1 MHRSLRPLLPVLL
14 VGPALAQGTP
24 FLVGD
29 LAPGIVA
36 DYGGLPSGVDR
47 RGVTLGGFC
56 YFAADNDG
64 SGLEL
69 WRSGGTPLTTHLVK
83 DLAVGSGSDPWPIG
97 VAAGRVLF
105 LADDLQHGLQPWT
118 TDGSAAGTQLLAVV
132 PGSASRDW
140 VQFLG
145 QWYFATDESFGA
157 QLWRSDGTSG
167 GTVPLATVSGNI
179 QNLTADTN
187 RLWFTSTDFTGNSLC
202 WWNGASVQTIPLP
215 LNGIEEMAPAPGNAL
230 LFAYDDG
237 VNGTELWR
245 SDGSIAGTSMLVD
258 LAPGPTSGNV
268 RNVVA
273 WNGAVYFTADDGSG
287 LERLWRSDGTAGGT
301 TSMAVP
307 AVGPWWVES
316 VTPAGSRLYFVGWS
330 ATSGRELWQTNGTV
344 GGTSLV
350 ADIHPL
356 GDSNPFGPAFDGT
369 WLYFSADDGTHGA
382 ELWRTNVT
390 TTQRCSDVQ
399 FGGANSYPEV
409 LGFVNSTCLFR
420 AIHSTIG
427 FASSQYELFE
437 STGGFSSL
445 VANIRPPTP
454 VGSFPSNIV
463 GLADGRFLFGATTP
477 TTGQEPWFGNA
488 PSAGAFPLADTAPGI
503 TSGFQGVTAAWSGAG
518 SFAAQGKLWRT
529 NGTPG
534 GTAAVGTTTFGYT
547 AVPMGGRLFLDAS
560 TPATGRELYVANDP
574 LSAPVLVKDLNPGPQ
589 GSLLSGM
596 TRVGNRLFFTAYD
609 GTNTHLYVSD
619 GTSAGTVPIPGQ
631 SAPGTNGAYGLVAA
645 GRRLFFSSAAPGFF
659 QRLFVT
665 DGTAAGTQPVGVN
678 YPFQPVASG
687 DRVFFLGYGTPTGP
701 ELYVTDGTTTTLCRD
716 IVPGTGDPDI
726 YAVTAFA
733 GGVLFFANDGVHGYE
748 LWRSDGTPAGTQMV
762 ADIAPGIA
770 HGVPPNNV
778 GYGGWIY
785 APDRSG
791 RALFTAQ
798 NDAAGFEI
806 WRTNATAA
814 GTTLHFDLEPGPFGS
829 YPLKPT
835 RAGDALLFSAYRSTV
850 GRELFAM
857 PVMAAV
863 DRVGSPCALDLAT
876 APLATANGA
885 PTLGNAGFTLQVSG
899 QPLVNGVIG
908 IGLPDDV
915 SLSPCELRIVNYA
928 TANVATNSA
937 GNAQFTLAIPSTIT
951 LAGARLAAQWGL
963 LQTNGP
969 LLGLAALSD
978 SVDFILQSN

>member
-1 MHRSLRPLLPVLL
+1 MLVHRLSLVLL
-14 VGPALAQGTP
+14 LVAPALAQGTP

-29 LAPGIVA
+29 LAPGLTT
-36 DYGGLPSGVDR
+36 DFGGLPTGPER

-69 WRSGGTPLTTHLVK
+69 WRSGGTAGTTQLVK

-105 LADDLQHGLQPWT
+105 VADDLQHGWQPWA
-118 TDGSAAGTQLLAVV
+118 TDGSAAGTQLLKVV
-132 PGSASRDW
+132 PGGVDRDW

-145 QWYFATDESFGA
+145 HWYFATGDSFGA
-157 QLWRSDGTSG
+157 QLWRTDGTPG
-167 GTVPLATVSGNI
+167 GTVPMTTVFGSI
-179 QNLTADTN
+179 QNLTADAN
-187 RLWFTSTDFTGNSLC
+187 RLWFTSYDGGAHSLC
-202 WWNGASVQTIPLP
+202 WWNGASVTTIPLP
-215 LNGIEEMAPAPGNAL
+215 LDGIEEMAPAPGNAL

-237 VNGTELWR
+237 VNGIELWR
-245 SDGSIAGTSMLVD
+245 SDGSIAGTGMLVD
-258 LAPGPTSGNV
+258 IALGANGSDV
-268 RNVVA
+268 RNITA

-287 LERLWRSDGTAGGT
+287 LQPIWRSDGTAGGT
-301 TSMAVP
+301 TALQIP
-307 AVGPWWVES
+307 GTGPYGVES
-316 VTPAGSRLYFVGWS
+316 ITPGGSRIYFVGGNP
-330 ATSGRELWQTNGTV
+330 ATGRELWQSNGTV

-350 ADIHPL
+350 ADIHPA
-356 GDSNPFGPAFDGT
+356 DSNPNGLVFDGT
-369 WLYFSADDGTHGA
+369 WLWFAADDGTHGS

-399 FGGANSYPEV
+399 FGGADSYPEV

-420 AIHSTIG
+420 AIHTTSG
-427 FASSQYELFE
+427 FAATHYELFE

-445 VANIRPPTP
+445 VANIRPPSP
-454 VGSFPSNIV
+454 VSSFPSDV
-463 GLADGRFLFGATTP
+463 AGLADGRFLFSATTP
-477 TTGQEPWFGNA
+477 STGREPWFGNA
-488 PSAGAFPLADTAPGI
+488 PWAGAFPLADTAPGI
-503 TSGFQGVTAAWSGAG
+503 ASGFQGATNAWSGFG
-518 SFAAQGKLWRT
+518 SFAAIGRLWRT

-534 GTAAVGTTTFGYT
+534 GTAIVGSATFGYD

-589 GSLLSGM
+589 GSILSWP

-609 GTNTHLYVSD
+609 GASTSLWVSD
-619 GTSAGTVPIPGQ
+619 GTAAGTVPIPGQ
-631 SAPGTNGAYGLVAA
+631 SVPGTNGAYGLVAC
-645 GRRLFFSSAAPGFF
+645 GRRLFFVSVAPGYF

-678 YPFQPVASG
+678 YPFQLVASG
-687 DRVFFLGYGTPTGP
+687 DRLFFQGYGTPTGP

-716 IVPGTGDPDI
+716 IVPGAGDPGI
-726 YAVTAFA
+726 YAITSFGV
-733 GGVLFFANDGVHGYE
+733 GVLFFANDGVHGYE
-748 LWRSDGTPAGTQMV
+748 LWRSDGTPAGTQLV

-770 HGVPPNNV
+770 NGVPPNGS
-778 GYGGWIY
+778 GYGGWIH

-798 NDAAGFEI
+798 DDVAGFEM
-806 WRTNATAA
+806 WRTDGTLA
-814 GTTLHFDLEPGPFGS
+814 GTTLHFDHEPGRSGS
-829 YPLKPT
+829 YPGKPT
-835 RAGDALLFSAYRSTV
+835 RAGEALLFSAYRSTV

-857 PVMAAV
+857 AVMAAV
-863 DRVGSPCALDLAT
+863 DRVGSPCANDLAR

-885 PTLGNAGFTLQVSG
+885 PTLGNAAFALRVNGE
-899 QPLVNGVIG
+899 PLVAGVLG
-908 IGLPDDV
+908 VGLPDDV
-915 SLSPCELRIVNYA
+915 SLSPCELRIANYA
-928 TANVATNSA
+928 TVPVTTDGA
-937 GNAQFTLAIPSTIT
+937 GNAQFTLSIPSTIT

-963 LQTNGP
+963 LQANGP

-978 SVDFILQSN
+978 SVDFVLQSN